1 MRLLHRASPW
11 RALFAGDAPPDPR
24 DWPPL
29 LAPLADAVAA
39 LGPTPR
45 LAEAKAWQP
54 QLVEALRRLDLPAW
68 RIAQLLSDHNDW
80 LYRQAVEQGLSAM
93 RVSGWG
99 EPPARFCVLTL
110 GSGARHESLLG
121 PDQDNAMIVED
132 YPDSAHTEIDGYFQ
146 ALGERM
152 TDALDEAGIPLCNGH
167 VMARWPMWRK
177 RLGEWGRQLEIW
189 TAERRVKRVQQAN
202 ILLDFHAVYGDPALA
217 ESLRD
222 LVVALVPRA
231 ALFLDEMASLLDE
244 TPVALDRLG
253 RLAGDDDG
261 APHERAINLKRQ
273 GLLPLTGSVRLL
285 ALRQGCRAPDTRG
298 RLSELVMAGALDA
311 LRASTLGDALG
322 RLQALVLDAQ
332 LTSLA
337 AGRAADG
344 WIDTARLDDAQRL
357 LLRHDL
363 QQVRRLI
370 KTAKSMGNNR

>member
-11 RALFAGDAPPDPR
+11 RALFADDAPPATS

-29 LAPLADAVAA
+29 LDPLADAITA

-54 QLVEALRRLDLPAW
+54 RLVEALQRLDLPAW
-68 RIAQLLSDHNDW
+68 RISQLLSDHNDW
-80 LYRQAVEQGLSAM
+80 LYRQAVEQSLHAM
-93 RVSGWG
+93 RVAGWG

-121 PDQDNAMIVED
+121 PDQDNAMIIED
-132 YPDSAHTEIDGYFQ
+132 YPDSAHTEVDGYFQ

-202 ILLDFHAVYGDPALA
+202 ILLDFHAVYGDSALA
-217 ESLRD
+217 ESLRE
-222 LVVALVPRA
+222 LVALLVPRA
-231 ALFLDEMASLLDE
+231 SLFLDEMASLLDE

-253 RLAGDDDG
+253 RLSGDGND

-273 GLLPLTGSVRLL
+273 GLLPLSGAVRLL
-285 ALRQGCRAPDTRG
+285 AMGHGCRAPDTRG
-298 RLSELVMAGALDA
+298 RLAELVMAGALDA
-311 LRASTLGDALG
+311 PRATALGEALG
-322 RLQALVLDAQ
+322 RLQGLVLDAQ

-337 AGRAADG
+337 AGRGVDG
-344 WIDTARLDDAQRL
+344 WVDTARLDSAQRL
-357 LLRHDL
+357 LLRHDMQNIRAL
-363 QQVRRLI
+363 IRQVQSR
-370 KTAKSMGNNR
+370 